1 MVDTKNSQLRPAH
14 SEIITERKAISAA
27 RVWNFLFTL
36 FVIGLLTTGWM
47 GRDNTYLSAAE
58 GTGYALGIIG
68 GAAMLL
74 LMGYPLRKSLRSM
87 QNWGPIK
94 YWFQIHMILGVLGPV
109 MVLYHANFGLG
120 SANSNLAMFSMLTV
134 ACSGLIGRHF
144 YKKIH
149 FGLYGHK
156 VTLKNLR
163 EDFQLTK
170 GNLGAHI
177 SLSPK
182 IIKMIQGY
190 EKMMIKK
197 RIFLFHIVSLPF
209 LFFKTKLMSLR
220 IKRALINDL
229 KKQARANNW
238 GKEMLHDFI
247 GQAKMYLGDY
257 FLCLR
262 KISQLSLYHRL
273 FSVWHILHMPLFII
287 LVVTGIIHVIAVH
300 MYS

>member
-1 MVDTKNSQLRPAH
+1 MDTKNSQLRPAH

-27 RVWNFLFTL
+27 RVWNVLFTL
-36 FVIGLLTTGWM
+36 FAISLLLGGWF
-47 GRDNTYLSAAE
+47 GRENTYLSAAE

-94 YWFQIHMILGVLGPV
+94 YWFQTHMILGVLGPI
-109 MVLYHANFGLG
+109 MVLYHANFSLG
-120 SANSNLAMFSMLTV
+120 SANSNLAMFSMIVV

-156 VTLKNLR
+156 ATLKDLR
-163 EDFQLTK
+163 DDFQLTK

-182 IIKMIQGY
+182 IVKMIKNY
-190 EKMMIKK
+190 ERMMIRK
-197 RIFLFHIVSLPF
+197 RIFFFHIISLPY
-209 LFFKTKLMSLR
+209 LFIKSKLQSYY
-220 IKRALINDL
+220 IKRALIADL
-229 KKQARANNW
+229 KKQAKNHNW
-238 GKEMLHDFI
+238 GKPMLNDFVS
-247 GQAKMYLGDY
+247 QAKMYLGDY
-257 FLCLR
+257 FMCLR

>member
-1 MVDTKNSQLRPAH
+1 MDTKNSQLRPAD
-14 SEIITERKAISAA
+14 SEIIKERMATHAGRIS
-27 RVWNFLFTL
+27 NFLFTI
-36 FVIGLLTTGWM
+36 FVISLLAMGWF
-47 GRDNTYLSAAE
+47 GRDSTYLSAAE

-87 QNWGPIK
+87 QNWGNIK
-94 YWFQIHMILGVLGPV
+94 YWFLIHMILGVMGPV
-109 MVLYHANFGLG
+109 LVLFHANFSLG
-120 SANSNLAMFSMLTV
+120 SANSNLAMFAMLTV
-134 ACSGLIGRHF
+134 ATSGLIGRHF

-156 VTLKNLR
+156 TTLKDLR
-163 EDFQLTK
+163 SDFQLTK

-177 SLSPK
+177 SLSPA
-182 IIKMIQGY
+182 IIRMIKRY
-190 EKMMIKK
+190 EKMMVKK
-197 RIFLFHIVSLPF
+197 RAFFIHVVSLPA
-209 LFFKTKLMSLR
+209 LFVKTKLLSIY

-229 KKQARANNW
+229 KKQAKANNW

-247 GQAKMYLGDY
+247 DQAKLYLGDY

-287 LVVTGIIHVIAVH
+287 LLITGIIHVIAVH

>member
-14 SEIITERKAISAA
+14 SEIITERNAVSGG
-27 RVWNFLFTL
+27 RVWNILFTL
-36 FVIGLLTTGWM
+36 FAIGLLAAGWL
-47 GRDNTYLSAAE
+47 GRENTYLSAAE
-58 GTGYALGIIG
+58 GSGYALGIIG

-74 LMGYPLRKSLRSM
+74 LMGYPLRKSMRSM
-87 QNWGPIK
+87 RNWGPIK
-94 YWFQIHMILGVLGPV
+94 YWFQAHMVLGVLGPI
-109 MVLYHANFGLG
+109 MVLYHANFSLG

-134 ACSGLIGRHF
+134 ACSGLVGRFF

-156 VTLKNLR
+156 ASLKDLR
-163 EDFQLTK
+163 NDIQLTK

-182 IIKMIQGY
+182 IVKMIQGY

-197 RIFLFHIVSLPF
+197 RIFLLHIISLPL

-229 KKQARANNW
+229 KKQARSNNW

-247 GQAKMYLGDY
+247 SQAKMYLGDY